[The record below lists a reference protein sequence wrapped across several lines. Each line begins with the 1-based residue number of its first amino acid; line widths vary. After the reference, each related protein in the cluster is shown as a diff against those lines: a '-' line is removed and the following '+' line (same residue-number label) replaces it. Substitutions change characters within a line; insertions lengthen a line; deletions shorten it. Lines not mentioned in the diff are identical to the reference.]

1 MVCKLAEK
9 EDINGVLELQKK
21 YHISTICEEDKQDG
35 FITTLFTREQLTRLI
50 EEEAGLFIAT
60 DNDRVVAF
68 VMAASW
74 QYWSAW
80 PMFAYMIEGLPNL
93 EYLGQKLSV
102 ENSYQYGPVCIDK
115 QYRGSGL
122 LAEIF
127 DFARTEMSRRYP
139 ILITFINKIN
149 IRSFEAHTRKIGL
162 DIIQEFE
169 YNNNQYYE
177 LGYDTSK
184 PVR

>member
-1 MVCKLAEK
+1 MNCTIAKK
-9 EDINGVLELQKK
+9 EDIDGVLELQKK
-21 YHISTICEEDKQDG
+21 YHIATIDEEDKKDG

-50 EEEAGLFIAT
+50 NEENGLFIAKE
-60 DNDRVVAF
+60 NDQVIAF

-80 PMFAYMIEGLPNL
+80 PMFAYMIEGLSDL

-102 ENSYQYGPVCIDK
+102 DNSYQYGPVCIDK

-122 LAEIF
+122 LVDIF
-127 DFARTEMSRRYP
+127 DFARAEMAKKYP
-139 ILITFINKIN
+139 ILITFINKVN
-149 IRSFEAHTRKIGL
+149 TRSFDAHARKIGL
-162 DIIQEFE
+162 QIIQEFG
-169 YNNNQYYE
+169 YNNNHYYE